1 MGFFDKT
8 KNNKEPALDKPNVAE
23 KDLPNL
29 KHIKPKILF
38 VDLPGK
44 CSQALINKGFNV
56 TNGTLGKPYKVE
68 KSSKYLQVKCE
79 KSIPNQSEQEIIVI
93 DLLCETADSEAKGE
107 VMRPASEL
115 DIWAKCDRGV
125 IDPRVVNACFAADD
139 FGRILD
145 SGGAFVIFL
154 DRNYFINLVY
164 GKIEYGNLSIEKE
177 LNWNTLGF
185 LEALKDLVIT
195 NDNGEEMFISDKN
208 TSLGK
213 LLDEHLENG
222 KFFCTIQDRYNRS
235 TWSPIAKNKH
245 GDVIALEKSLDNGGT
260 IILLPQIAN
269 KSEFLVKFFTSVL
282 PETCPKLFPSIE
294 KGKWCHK
301 KEYELKNVLSI
312 LEEKSELERETKLK
326 LINLDRQL
334 VHERNLN
341 GWIHDLLT
349 GTGDPLVSAV
359 EKALNEIGFQKVIDV
374 DKDRDK
380 AGKSRREDLQ
390 ILDKSPIVIV
400 DVKGISNFPSD
411 EDVLQAAKH
420 AMIRMKELSR
430 TDIESLSIINHQR
443 HLPPLDRDNS
453 MPFRQEIIDAA
464 ETQFQ
469 GLMTSWDLYRI
480 LINKRKFNWKF
491 EDVMPIFYRTGRIPI
506 TPENYKFIGKVT
518 KVWKDKF
525 GLIIEEGELN
535 LGDKIS
541 IEFPIEFMETILDS
555 IYVNDNNVTNAKVND
570 RVGLIWPPIENKL
583 REGMSVFKVIE
594 RTI

>member
-1 MGFFDKT
+1 MGLFDKT
-8 KNNKEPALDKPNVAE
+8 ISDKKKPVDQPIVQENQPT
-23 KDLPNL
+23 KL
-29 KHIKPKILF
+29 KHPKPKILF
-38 VDLPGK
+38 VDLPSE

-56 TNGTLGKPYKVE
+56 TNGTFGTPYKVE
-68 KSSKYLQVKCE
+68 KSSSYQQVKCE
-79 KSIPNQSEQEIIVI
+79 KNIHNQSEQEIIVV
-93 DLLCETADSEAKGE
+93 DLHYEAADSEPKGE
-107 VMRPASEL
+107 IARPASEL

-125 IDPRVVNACFAADD
+125 IDPRVVNACFAAND
-139 FGRILD
+139 FDRILD

-154 DRNYFINLVY
+154 DRNLFINLIW
-164 GKIEYGNLSIEKE
+164 GKIEYRELSIQKE
-177 LNWNTLGF
+177 LDFNILGF
-185 LEALKDLVIT
+185 LTALNDIVIT
-195 NDNGEEMFISDKN
+195 NDSGQEMFICDKN

-222 KFFCTIQDRYNRS
+222 KFLCTIQDRYGRDIW
-235 TWSPIAKNKH
+235 TPIAKNKH
-245 GDVIALEKSLDNGGT
+245 GDVIALEQSFDNGGS

-301 KEYELKNVLSI
+301 KEYELKNVLNI
-312 LEEKSELERETKLK
+312 LEEKDKLEQETKLK
-326 LINLDRQL
+326 LLELDLQL
-334 VHERNLN
+334 VNERNLN

-349 GTGDPLVSAV
+349 GTGDQLVAAV
-359 EKALNEIGFQKVIDV
+359 EKALIEIGFQKVIDV
-374 DKDRDK
+374 DKERDK

-390 ILDKSPIVIV
+390 ILDKSPIIIV
-400 DVKGISNFPSD
+400 DVKGINNFPSD
-411 EDVLQAAKH
+411 EDALQAAKH
-420 AMIRMKELSR
+420 AMIRMKELNR

-480 LINKRKFNWKF
+480 LINKRKLNWKF
-491 EDVMPIFYRTGRIPI
+491 EDVMPIFYRTGRFVI

-518 KVWKDKF
+518 MVWKDKF
-525 GLIIEEGELN
+525 GLIIEEGELS

-541 IEFPIEFMETILDS
+541 IEFPVEFIEATVSS
-555 IYVNDNNVTNAKVND
+555 IYVDDNNVTNAKIND
-570 RVGLIWPPIENKL
+570 KVGLRWLTSENKL
-583 REGMSVFKVIE
+583 REGMSVFTVTD